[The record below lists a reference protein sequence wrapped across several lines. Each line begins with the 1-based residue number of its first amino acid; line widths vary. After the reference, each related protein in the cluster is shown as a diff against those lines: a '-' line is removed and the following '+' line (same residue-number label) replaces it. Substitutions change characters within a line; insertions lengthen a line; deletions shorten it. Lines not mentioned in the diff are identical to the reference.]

1 MDQTVKP
8 QEPHSKVSRATI
20 GYAVFLLAWT
30 ALALIASQFIW
41 AFALVPFL
49 GSKITSPLW
58 TAVYDLLTYALSLV
72 IVIFLPPRVMNYY
85 QKWRPSRP
93 KKPSL
98 QNGQKP
104 EVEASPKPNSELATP
119 NLVGVDFSTNPT
131 ELGINTWP
139 TFTDIGLA
147 PITYIVYIF
156 FANLATMIMSNFAWF
171 NADEAQDVGFST
183 LLTGSDRFF
192 AMLALVFIAPIA
204 EELVMR
210 GWLYGKLRNKLK
222 FVPAMLLTSLLFA
235 VLHGQWNV
243 GVTVFFLSVVSCA
256 LREITGS
263 LWSSILLHILNNGM
277 AFYLLYVLML

>member
-1 MDQTVKP
+1 MDQTTKIQGEHP
-8 QEPHSKVSRATI
+8 KVSRATI
-20 GYAVFLLAWT
+20 GYAIFLLAWA

-41 AFALVPFL
+41 AFILVPIL
-49 GSKITSPLW
+49 GAQITSPLW

-72 IVIFLPPRVMNYY
+72 IVIFLPPRVIKYY
-85 QKWRPSRP
+85 QKWRSAHP
-93 KKPSL
+93 KKSDPDK
-98 QNGQKP
+98 GQKP
-104 EVEASPKPNSELATP
+104 GAVPKSKPGSELATSKLGAV
-119 NLVGVDFSTNPT
+119 NFSTSPT

-147 PITYIVYIF
+147 PIAYIVYIF

-171 NADEAQDVGFST
+171 NADETQDVGFST

-210 GWLYGKLRNKLK
+210 GWLYGKLRNKLN

-263 LWSSILLHILNNGM
+263 LWSSILLHILNNGI